1 VPSTVSVPR
10 CSVNENSGPGPAPVR
25 PSKTAARFDTTVGK
39 KMAHSEEVLVVGL
52 GLLVTAAVAGCGP
65 GSLSPEFTD
74 GGDASSVDMGAP
86 VLGCDR
92 AKTLLAACLAC
103 HSTAAAATNG
113 GFDMEATDWD
123 KRLVG
128 MSTPANAPGTSLC
141 KGKNLVFLEANTQPA
156 RGLFLDKI
164 RLAMPPCG
172 VQMPRLLPKLSAQD
186 TACIEAW
193 ANGIV
198 AASSKP

>member
-1 VPSTVSVPR
+1 M
-10 CSVNENSGPGPAPVR
+10 
-25 PSKTAARFDTTVGK
+25 ARAKD
-39 KMAHSEEVLVVGL
+39 VLVVGL
-52 GLLVTAAVAGCGP
+52 GLLLGAVAGCGP

-74 GGDASSVDMGAP
+74 GGDASNVDMAAP

-92 AKTLLAACLAC
+92 AQTILAACLAC
-103 HSTAAAATNG
+103 HSTATAATNG
-113 GFDMEATDWD
+113 GFDMEVTDWD
-123 KRLVG
+123 KKLVG
-128 MSTPANAPGTSLC
+128 MSTPVTAPSTSLC
-141 KGKNLVFLEANTQPA
+141 KGKNLVFLEARTLPA

-172 VQMPRLLPKLSAQD
+172 VQMPRLLPKLGTQD